1 MKIDDGRLYQ
11 LCNSI
16 MKPITIIFV
25 DDHPLIR
32 KAWAFILKH
41 DPRFKLIAACES
53 GEEAIEKSKQLCPDV
68 VIMDIRLRG
77 ISGIEATKLIRR
89 NCPGTKIIGL
99 SFHSQPD
106 HAQEIIEN
114 GAMGYLTKLSNPE
127 EIFKAILEVQ
137 QGRSY
142 ICKEMAGKLV
152 IAPF

>member
-1 MKIDDGRLYQ
+1 
-11 LCNSI
+11 

-53 GEEAIEKSKQLCPDV
+53 GEEAIEKSRLLCPDV

-99 SFHSQPD
+99 SFHSQPHD
-106 HAQEIIEN
+106 AQEIIEN

-142 ICKEMAGKLV
+142 VCQEMEGRLV

>member
-1 MKIDDGRLYQ
+1 
-11 LCNSI
+11 
-16 MKPITIIFV
+16 MKPITVIFV

-32 KAWAFILKH
+32 KAWTFILKN
-41 DPRFKLIAACES
+41 DSRFALLASCES
-53 GEEAIEKSKQLCPDV
+53 GEDAIEKSKQLCPDV
-68 VIMDIRLRG
+68 VIMDIRLKG
-77 ISGIEATKLIRR
+77 ISGIEATKLIRE

-99 SFHSQPD
+99 SFHSQPH

-137 QGRSY
+137 QGKSY
-142 ICKEMAGKLV
+142 VCKEMEGRLV

>member
-1 MKIDDGRLYQ
+1 M
-11 LCNSI
+11 N
-16 MKPITIIFV
+16 PITIIFV

-32 KAWAFILKH
+32 KAWAFILKN
-41 DPRFKLIAACES
+41 DPRFRLIAACES

-68 VIMDIRLRG
+68 VIMDIRLKG
-77 ISGIEATKLIRR
+77 ISGIEATRLIHK

-99 SFHSQPD
+99 SFHSEPR
-106 HAQEIIEN
+106 HAQKIIEN

-137 QGRSY
+137 QGRNY

>member
-1 MKIDDGRLYQ
+1 
-11 LCNSI
+11 

-32 KAWAFILKH
+32 KAWTFILKH

-53 GEEAIEKSKQLCPDV
+53 GEEAIEKSRQLCPDV
-68 VIMDIRLRG
+68 VIMDIRLKG
-77 ISGIEATKLIRR
+77 ISGIEATRLISR

-99 SFHSQPD
+99 SFHSHAD

-114 GAMGYLTKLSNPE
+114 GAMGYLTKLANPE
-127 EIFKAILEVQ
+127 EIFKAILDVH
-137 QGRSY
+137 QGKTY

>member
-1 MKIDDGRLYQ
+1 
-11 LCNSI
+11 
-16 MKPITIIFV
+16 MKPITVIFV

-41 DPRFKLIAACES
+41 DPRFKLVAACES
-53 GEEAIEKSKQLCPDV
+53 GEEAIEKSSQLCPDV
-68 VIMDIRLRG
+68 VIMDIRLKG
-77 ISGIEATKLIRR
+77 ISGIEATKLINR

-99 SFHSQPD
+99 SFHSQAD

-114 GAMGYLTKLSNPE
+114 GAMGYLTKLANPE
-127 EIFKAILEVQ
+127 EIFKAILDVH
-137 QGRSY
+137 QGKTY

>member
-1 MKIDDGRLYQ
+1 
-11 LCNSI
+11 

-41 DPRFKLIAACES
+41 DPRFKLIASCES
-53 GEEAIEKSKQLCPDV
+53 GEEAIEKCSQLCPDV

-77 ISGIEATKLIRR
+77 ISGIEATKLIRK

-99 SFHSQPD
+99 SFHSQPHD
-106 HAQEIIEN
+106 AQEIIEN

-142 ICKEMAGKLV
+142 VCQEMEGRLV

>member
-1 MKIDDGRLYQ
+1 
-11 LCNSI
+11 

-41 DPRFKLIAACES
+41 DPRFKLIASCES

-68 VIMDIRLRG
+68 VIMDIRLKG
-77 ISGIEATKLIRR
+77 ISGIEATRLIRK
-89 NCPGTKIIGL
+89 NCPGTQIIGL
-99 SFHSQPD
+99 SFHSQAH
-106 HAQEIIEN
+106 HAQEIIES

-127 EIFKAILEVQ
+127 EIFKAILDVQ
-137 QGRSY
+137 QGKSY
-142 ICKEMAGKLV
+142 VCKEMEGRLV

>member
-1 MKIDDGRLYQ
+1 
-11 LCNSI
+11 

-41 DPRFKLIAACES
+41 DPRFKLIATCES
-53 GEEAIEKSKQLCPDV
+53 GEEAIEKSRELCPDV

-77 ISGIEATKLIRR
+77 ISGIEATKLIRE

-99 SFHSQPD
+99 SFHSQPHD
-106 HAQEIIEN
+106 AQEIIEN

-137 QGRSY
+137 QGKSY
-142 ICKEMAGKLV
+142 ICQEMAGRLV

>member
-1 MKIDDGRLYQ
+1 
-11 LCNSI
+11 

-41 DPRFKLIAACES
+41 DPRFRLIATCES
-53 GEEAIEKSKQLCPDV
+53 GEEAIEKSRQLCPDV

-77 ISGIEATKLIRR
+77 ISGIEATRLIRE

-99 SFHSQPD
+99 SFHSQPHD
-106 HAQEIIEN
+106 AQEIIEN

-142 ICKEMAGKLV
+142 ICQEMEGRLV

>member
-1 MKIDDGRLYQ
+1 MRVVKKRLK
-11 LCNSI
+11 NAS
-16 MKPITIIFV
+16 
-25 DDHPLIR
+25 
-32 KAWAFILKH
+32 
-41 DPRFKLIAACES
+41 
-53 GEEAIEKSKQLCPDV
+53 QLCPDV

-77 ISGIEATKLIRR
+77 ISGIEATKLIRE

-142 ICKEMAGKLV
+142 ICKEMEGRLV

>member
-1 MKIDDGRLYQ
+1 
-11 LCNSI
+11 

-32 KAWAFILKH
+32 KAWAFILKN
-41 DPRFKLIAACES
+41 DPRFSLLATCAS

-68 VIMDIRLRG
+68 VIMDIRLKG
-77 ISGIEATKLIRR
+77 ISGIEATKLIRTH
-89 NCPGTKIIGL
+89 CPGTKIIGL
-99 SFHSQPD
+99 SFHSQPH

-127 EIFKAILEVQ
+127 EIFKAIEEVQ
-137 QGRSY
+137 HGKSY
-142 ICKEMAGKLV
+142 VCREMAGKLV

>member
-1 MKIDDGRLYQ
+1 
-11 LCNSI
+11 

-41 DPRFKLIAACES
+41 DARFNLIASCES
-53 GEEAIEKSKQLCPDV
+53 GEEAIEKCGHLCPDV
-68 VIMDIRLRG
+68 VIMDIRLKG
-77 ISGIEATKLIRR
+77 ISGIEATKLIRA
-89 NCPGTKIIGL
+89 NSPATKIIGL
-99 SFHSQPD
+99 SFHSQAH

-127 EIFKAILEVQ
+127 EIFRAILEVQ
-137 QGRSY
+137 QGKSY
-142 ICKEMAGKLV
+142 VCREMAGKLV

>member
-1 MKIDDGRLYQ
+1 
-11 LCNSI
+11 

-32 KAWAFILKH
+32 KAWAFILKN
-41 DPRFKLIAACES
+41 DPRFRLLATCES

-77 ISGIEATKLIRR
+77 ISGVEATRLIRE

-99 SFHSQPD
+99 SFHSQP
-106 HAQEIIEN
+106 HQAQEIIEN

-142 ICKEMAGKLV
+142 ICKEMSGRLV

>member
-1 MKIDDGRLYQ
+1 
-11 LCNSI
+11 

-41 DPRFKLIAACES
+41 DPRFKLIASCES
-53 GEEAIEKSKQLCPDV
+53 GEEEIKKCSQLCPDV

-99 SFHSQPD
+99 SFHSQPHD
-106 HAQEIIEN
+106 AQEIIEN
-114 GAMGYLTKLSNPE
+114 GAMGYLTKL
-127 EIFKAILEVQ
+127 
-137 QGRSY
+137 
-142 ICKEMAGKLV
+142 
-152 IAPF
+152 

>member
-1 MKIDDGRLYQ
+1 
-11 LCNSI
+11 

-41 DPRFKLIAACES
+41 DPRFKLIASCES
-53 GEEAIEKSKQLCPDV
+53 GEEAIEKSSQLCPDV

-77 ISGIEATKLIRR
+77 ISGIEATKLIRK

-99 SFHSQPD
+99 SFHTQPD

-114 GAMGYLTKLSNPE
+114 GAIGYLTKLSNPE

-142 ICKEMAGKLV
+142 ICKEMEGRLV
-152 IAPF
+152 VAPF

>member
-1 MKIDDGRLYQ
+1 
-11 LCNSI
+11 

-41 DPRFKLIAACES
+41 DPRFRLVATCES
-53 GEEAIEKSKQLCPDV
+53 GEDAIEKSRQLCPDV

-77 ISGIEATKLIRR
+77 ISGIEATRLIRE

-99 SFHSQPD
+99 SFHSQPHD
-106 HAQEIIEN
+106 AQEIIEN

-142 ICKEMAGKLV
+142 ICQEMEGRLV